1 MHKTPKQPGEDNHI
15 LHPHVGMRKLKSLL
29 ALFLGFWTW
38 QLIRL
43 IVPGLEV
50 HPTFIYI
57 YGVIEIRETSDKT
70 KDLGGLRI
78 RATLTAILVGL
89 PFVLLYDGLKP
100 LLGQGWLLSGAE
112 LAILLAGVL
121 AVLVVAEQVKC
132 RSFCGLAAIIFVL
145 LALRHFED
153 SMYLYSIL
161 RVSQTLIAVG
171 IAWVLN
177 VKLFP
182 YPPAPGSLSHW
193 WLNRRK
199 KQRNAEEN

>member
-1 MHKTPKQPGEDNHI
+1 MHKISQRPEAEHPF
-15 LHPHVGMRKLKSLL
+15 LHPHVGMRKLKSVL
-29 ALFLGFWTW
+29 ALFLGFWVW

-43 IVPGLEV
+43 LVPGLEV

-57 YGVIEIRETSDKT
+57 YSVIEIRETSDKT
-70 KDLGGLRI
+70 KDMGGLRI

-89 PFVLLYDGLKP
+89 PGMLLYDGLKP
-100 LLGQGWLLSGAE
+100 LLTEGWVRSGVE
-112 LAILLAGVL
+112 LTILLAGTL
-121 AVLVVAEQVKC
+121 LTLIVAELVNC
-132 RSFCGLAAIIFVL
+132 RSFCGLASIFFVL
-145 LALRHFED
+145 LALKHFED

-182 YPPAPGSLSHW
+182 YPAAPGSLSHW

>member
-1 MHKTPKQPGEDNHI
+1 MRNKKQQAEQMHHAH
-15 LHPHVGMRKLKSLL
+15 LPHVGMRKIKSVL
-29 ALFLGFWTW
+29 ALFLGFWVW

-43 IVPGLEV
+43 LVPALEI

-89 PFVLLYDGLKP
+89 PVMLLYDGLKP
-100 LLGQGWLLSGAE
+100 LLAEGWMRSGAE
-112 LAILLAGVL
+112 LVILLAGVL
-121 AVLVVAEQVKC
+121 VVLIVAEQVKC
-132 RSFCGLAAIIFVL
+132 RSFCGLAAVIFVL

-182 YPPAPGSLSHW
+182 YPPVPGSLSHW

-199 KQRNAEEN
+199 SQRNAEEN